1 MLKPLALATLCGLA
15 ALGAA
20 QVTKVGNGYD
30 IKVKYAPGKTY
41 NYALNTAVNMM
52 GGPSGTPRGQNVNM
66 VLKQKVLSVTKGVAT
81 IQASSSGGPQGS
93 TPPQTI
99 KVDSR
104 GKVVGGQS
112 QFSFLNGF
120 PARPLKVGE
129 TWKATT
135 SLPMGPAGSG
145 KANVAYTFRGMK
157 NVGGKSV
164 AQIDYRVTMA
174 GAIAMTGSGTSYLAA
189 SDGQLVSSMLTGNM
203 NINTAAMGAR
213 PAQGRPAPPAIKMT
227 LKVNMKRV

>member
-15 ALGAA
+15 AFGAS

-41 NYALNTAVNMM
+41 NYALNTVVNMA
-52 GGPSGTPRGQNVNM
+52 GGPGGGRSQNLNM
-66 VLKQKVLSVTKGVAT
+66 VLKQKVVGVKNGVAT
-81 IQASSSGGPQGS
+81 IQASSSGGPGGQ
-93 TPPQTI
+93 TPAQTI

-104 GKVVGGQS
+104 GKVVGGKS
-112 QFSFLNGF
+112 QFNLLNGF

-135 SLPMGPAGSG
+135 DFPMGPGGNG
-145 KANVAYTFRGMK
+145 KANVAYTFKGMK
-157 NVGGKSV
+157 NIGGKSV

-174 GAIAMTGSGTSYLAA
+174 GAMAMTGSGTSYLAA
-189 SDGQLVSSMLTGNM
+189 SDGQLVSSTLAGNM
-203 NINTAAMGAR
+203 KINMGAMGAR
-213 PAQGRPAPPAIKMT
+213 PQPGQAAPTMNMT